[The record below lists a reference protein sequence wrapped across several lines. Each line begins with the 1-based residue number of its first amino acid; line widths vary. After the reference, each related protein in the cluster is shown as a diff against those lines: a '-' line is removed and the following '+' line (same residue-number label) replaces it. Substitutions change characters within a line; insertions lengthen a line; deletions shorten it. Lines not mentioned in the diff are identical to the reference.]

1 MTTQSGGNFLTSIRN
16 LTVPFGILL
25 AGKGIQLLYNDDTKK
40 RARRASVAKS
50 APKKTA
56 TVATKGNRSKSATV
70 TVTAPKSI
78 KGSRVTSGT
87 KGSKGVKSAKGSN
100 KKAQAGGYVSVY
112 DVASNIQGNISSFQ
126 TQVQQLLNGSK

>member
-50 APKKTA
+50 APKKTT
-56 TVATKGNRSKSATV
+56 TVATKGSRSKSA
-70 TVTAPKSI
+70 TAPKSI
-78 KGSRVTSGT
+78 KGSRVNNGT
-87 KGSKGVKSAKGSN
+87 KGSN
-100 KKAQAGGYVSVY
+100 KKAQKGGYVSVY

>member
-50 APKKTA
+50 APKKTM
-56 TVATKGNRSKSATV
+56 TVATKGSRSKSATA
-70 TVTAPKSI
+70 TATKTAPKSI
-78 KGSRVTSGT
+78 KGSRVNNGT
-87 KGSKGVKSAKGSN
+87 KGSN
-100 KKAQAGGYVSVY
+100 KKAQKGGYVSVY

>member
-40 RARRASVAKS
+40 RVRRASVAKS

-70 TVTAPKSI
+70 TAPKSI

-87 KGSKGVKSAKGSN
+87 KGSKGVKSAKGLN